1 MTDKRD
7 LCRSTKQRAV
17 GSPGLFPIFLLS
29 LLLFI
34 PQFVFTA
41 STPTQSGIIDTGK
54 VVLSAE
60 ERAFIEAHPK
70 IVLGTDRDWRPY
82 VIPDNDGGV
91 RGIEPDL
98 IERINALTG
107 ANIQLVTG
115 EWAHLVEKAK
125 AREIDG
131 LAVSARHAERA
142 DHFLFSDSPYNVSKF
157 IFTSSVGIRRIQD
170 LANRRVGLRQGN
182 LLEEKLLREIPGIS
196 LIPADSDD
204 ALLSLLTSGEA
215 DAVIGRVR
223 THLAIQEQ
231 MIPDIRLAFI
241 VPGSETEMLYSIR
254 KDWPELVS
262 IINKA
267 LAEIPL
273 GDRLALLEKWGLS
286 ELKTGEVSSIRERLS
301 EDERAWLDARS
312 EISMCV
318 DPAWM
323 PFEGINAKGEYEG
336 MVADYMALFS
346 GRMGLSFKLVP
357 TKTFEE
363 SLSKLSAGECAIV
376 SSWAPRGEMDDPGIS
391 TIPYL
396 TVQPVMA
403 VHTSRPFISEHE
415 TLAGLRIGAVAEY
428 PAQGTVA
435 SLYPEAEL
443 VLVGDVD
450 EGIRKLSSGEL
461 DVFAASQSTIGYA
474 IQKQHLTNVKLGGVL
489 PGTKQVRT
497 VVNNGEPL
505 LAAILDKVI
514 GSITQEER
522 KRIADRWFT
531 VRFEHGFD
539 YALLW
544 RIIAGFLLVLAAVLL
559 WNHLIRRQKL
569 ALARSEEQLM
579 ESEKRLRLANKA
591 LTDAKEA
598 ADTANQA
605 KSVFLAN
612 ISHELRTPLNAILG
626 FSQLMGNDPAA
637 TASQLEKTGII
648 NRSGEHLLA
657 MINDVLDLSKIEAG
671 RVELEPEAV
680 NLPKMLKD
688 IGNMIAVRADAAGLN
703 FNLALAPALVS
714 YVKVDASKLRQILIN
729 LLGNAVKFTKEGGVT
744 LRARSQPVA
753 SDSSR
758 ITLQLEV
765 EDSGPG
771 ISAEQQPHIFEP
783 FVQAGYASNGNGTG
797 LGLAITKSFVELMG
811 GEVNVESQ
819 LGKGSLFRL
828 ELPLALAEATD
839 VVDTETCR
847 PEVLGLAPSQ
857 PTWRILVAEDNPEN
871 SQLLTTL
878 LIDAGFDVQA
888 AVNGEQAIGLFKEWH
903 PHLIWMDMHMPVMDG
918 YVATKRIR
926 QLPGGKEVKILA
938 LTATSFKEHKHRILE
953 SGCDDVVY
961 KPYQQ
966 REIFDSMA
974 EHLGARYR
982 YADEKPVESSK
993 PKEPRAE
1000 ALAMLPPELKEALAT
1015 AATRLEMDETA
1026 KVIEQVRSIDAELA
1040 EGLELLAKQFRFDEI
1055 RKLLS

>member
-1 MTDKRD
+1 MNDKLD
-7 LCRSTKQRAV
+7 LRRSAKQRAAC
-17 GSPGLFPIFLLS
+17 SPVLFPIFLLS
-29 LLLFI
+29 ALLLI
-34 PQFVFTA
+34 PQFVFAA
-41 STPTQSGIIDTGK
+41 STPTQSGITDTEK
-54 VVLSAE
+54 VALSIE

-82 VIPDNDGGV
+82 VIPDNNGGV

-115 EWAHLVEKAK
+115 EWAQLVAKAK

-142 DHFLFSDSPYNVSKF
+142 DHFLFSNSPYNVSKF

-182 LLEEKLLREIPGIS
+182 LLEEKLLREIPGIT
-196 LIPADSDD
+196 LIPADSDA

-267 LAEIPL
+267 LAAIPL

-286 ELKTGEVSSIRERLS
+286 ELRTGEASSIRERLS
-301 EDERAWLDARS
+301 EDERAWLDAGS

-323 PFEGINAKGEYEG
+323 PFGGINAKGEYEG
-336 MVADYMALFS
+336 MVADYMALIS
-346 GRMGLSFKLVP
+346 DRMGLSFKLVP
-357 TKTFEE
+357 TETFQE
-363 SLSKLSAGECAIV
+363 SLSKLSAGECAIL
-376 SSWAPRGEMDDPGIS
+376 SSWAPGGGMDDPGIS

-403 VHTSRPFISEHE
+403 VHTSRPFISEHD
-415 TLAGLRIGAVAEY
+415 TLAGLRIGAVAEH
-428 PAQGTVA
+428 PTQGAVA
-435 SLYPEAEL
+435 TLYPEAEL

-461 DVFAASQSTIGYA
+461 DVFAASQSTIGYS
-474 IQKQHLTNVKLGGVL
+474 IQKQHLTNVKLGGLL

-497 VVNNGEPL
+497 VVNNGAPL

-531 VRFEHGFD
+531 VRFERGFD

-544 RIIAGFLLVLAAVLL
+544 RVIAGFLLVLAAVLV

-569 ALARSEEQLM
+569 VLARSEEQLM

-591 LTDAKEA
+591 LMDAKEA
-598 ADTANQA
+598 ADAANQA

-626 FSQLMGNDPAA
+626 FSQIMGNDPTAS
-637 TASQLEKTGII
+637 ASQLEKTGII
-648 NRSGEHLLA
+648 NRSGEHLLT

-671 RVELEPEAV
+671 RVELEPEAF
-680 NLPKMLKD
+680 NLPGMLKD
-688 IGNMIAVRADAAGLN
+688 IGDMIAVRADAVDLN
-703 FNLALAPALVS
+703 FNLALAPTLAS
-714 YVKVDASKLRQILIN
+714 YVKADASKLRQILIN
-729 LLGNAVKFTKEGGVT
+729 LLGNAIKFTKEGGVT

-758 ITLQLEV
+758 ITLQIEV
-765 EDSGPG
+765 EDTGPG

-783 FVQAGYASNGNGTG
+783 FVQAGHASNTKGTG

-811 GEVNVESQ
+811 GEINVKSQ
-819 LGKGSLFRL
+819 LGKGSLFCL
-828 ELPLALAEATD
+828 ELTLALAKATD
-839 VVDTETCR
+839 VVDTETRR
-847 PEVLGLAPSQ
+847 PEVLGLAPAQ
-857 PTWRILVAEDNPEN
+857 PTWRILVAEDNTVN
-871 SQLLTTL
+871 SLLLTTIL
-878 LIDAGFDVQA
+878 TDAGFDVQA
-888 AVNGEQAIGLFKEWH
+888 AVNGEQAIVTDRPIG
-903 PHLIWMDMHMPVMDG
+903 
-918 YVATKRIR
+918 ATHDR
-926 QLPGGKEVKILA
+926 PNG
-938 LTATSFKEHKHRILE
+938 ATFSCGFT
-953 SGCDDVVY
+953 
-961 KPYQQ
+961 
-966 REIFDSMA
+966 
-974 EHLGARYR
+974 
-982 YADEKPVESSK
+982 
-993 PKEPRAE
+993 
-1000 ALAMLPPELKEALAT
+1000 PPNGV
-1015 AATRLEMDETA
+1015 D
-1026 KVIEQVRSIDAELA
+1026 
-1040 EGLELLAKQFRFDEI
+1040 
-1055 RKLLS
+1055 